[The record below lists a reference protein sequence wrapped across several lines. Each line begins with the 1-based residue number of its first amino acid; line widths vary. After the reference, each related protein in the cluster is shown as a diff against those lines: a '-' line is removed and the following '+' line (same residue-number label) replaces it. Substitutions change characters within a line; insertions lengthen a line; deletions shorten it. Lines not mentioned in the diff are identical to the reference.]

1 MMSLPAE
8 LLSQFVKVT
17 KDDKKTTNEATV
29 YGTTVVHNGTTY
41 VQLDGSDVLT
51 PVSTTADTK
60 NGERVTVMIKNHT
73 ATITG
78 NISSPAARTGD
89 LSDAN
94 DKITELDHVV
104 AEKATL
110 EQLEVE
116 RARIDALIADS
127 ITTENLKAINAEI
140 GTLKSDN
147 ATINEKLTAAEAE
160 IDDLEANM
168 LDVNVANATYATI
181 KDLEATNAGVH
192 NLEVTF
198 GEFKE
203 LTADDFEAIDA
214 HIKNLQANKLNAD
227 TANVT
232 YAKISDLN
240 AATGDITALQSD
252 VAEIDTL
259 IFGSASGDT
268 IQSSFA
274 NAVIAQ
280 LGNAQIK
287 SAMVESI
294 SANKVTAGDIIT
306 DNVRVKSQN
315 GLLLI
320 SDETIQISD
329 NSRVRVQI
337 GKDAANDYSINIWDA
352 EGNLM
357 FSKGGITDSAIKEAI
372 IRNDMVSD
380 TANIAAH
387 KLDIDSLFEEIN
399 GSSKTIKSTRVYLDD
414 EEQSLDVAFKELTT
428 EVAEQGE
435 TISSQGTAISVIQDQ
450 ITSKIWQQDINTAKG
465 DMVTQYSAL
474 EQELDSISAT
484 VTNHTTQIDKKA
496 DSSKV
501 TEVNNK
507 VTSLETDLDG
517 FRTTVSKTYTTKTE
531 FDNMTIGGRNYF
543 VRNNTNTLAWGS
555 ADDEH
560 PHGKILAN
568 PWYRGY
574 SFQVS
579 EGELWCLHRTD
590 ITNNR
595 WGLYWFAEEPAL
607 DVAAVAYGFR
617 SDDQAA
623 YVVNHL
629 TVPTGATWGF
639 IYLSDNIEEGEIPNI
654 MLEKSTK
661 ASDWTPAP
669 EDVDGNILAVH
680 DEVVVLEER
689 IANAETSIFQNTEAI
704 GMKASK
710 TEVATAK
717 AEAISTASTEAQT
730 KANKA
735 LSDANANTSSLL
747 TNYSTTSQMQA
758 AITASANNITSSVKS
773 TYATIETVENIEVGG
788 RNYFRPSNVIDLGC
802 TGLSSGDQSLISTGT
817 CVSFYVPTVP
827 GEVWSLSR
835 ATTEN
840 NRFDYCFTIEEPA
853 ADVAIYNWN
862 SGHRND
868 LEIVGITTPE
878 DCNYLF
884 VYLSNQNDD
893 MPNIKLEKGN
903 KVTDWSPAPEDMAT
917 VDELAMV
924 QSSASLVETRV
935 TTTETLIQQLSDS
948 IMTLVTDSNG
958 ESLMV
963 QNGEGWTFSTAQ
975 IQSTIEN
982 ASENLNKLTD
992 DMGDVNTAVNALKN
1006 AVNDLGILSDYIKI
1020 GTYES
1025 EPCIELGESDNEFK
1039 LIITNTRIMFMEGS
1053 GVPAYINNQS
1063 LYIKKAVVE
1072 EELQQ
1077 GDFVWQIRSNGNL
1090 GLIWKG

>member
-1 MMSLPAE
+1 MSLPAE

-17 KDDKKTTNEATV
+17 KDDKKPTNETTV
-29 YGTTVVHNGTTY
+29 YGTTVVHEGTTY

-60 NGERVTVMIKNHT
+60 PGERVTVMIKNHT

-89 LSDAN
+89 LSDTN
-94 DKITELDHVV
+94 TKITELDHAV
-104 AEKATL
+104 ANKVST
-110 EQLEVE
+110 EQLEAE
-116 RARIDALIADS
+116 IARIDKLLADN
-127 ITTENLKAINAEI
+127 ITTENLSAVNAAIETLTADNAEV
-140 GTLKSDN
+140 K
-147 ATINEKLTAAEAE
+147 EKLTAAEAD

-168 LDVNVANATYATI
+168 LNVDVANAIYATI
-181 KDLEATNAGVH
+181 KELEATNADVH
-192 NLEVTF
+192 NLEATF

-203 LTADDFEAIDA
+203 LATDNFEAVDA
-214 HIKNLQANKLNAD
+214 SIKNLQANKLNAD
-227 TANVT
+227 TANIT
-232 YAKISDLN
+232 YAKIADLD
-240 AATGDITALQSD
+240 AATGDITNLKSD

-268 IQSSFA
+268 IHSSFA

-294 SANKVTAGDIIT
+294 SADKIAAGDIIT
-306 DNVRVKSQN
+306 NNVHVKSQN

-337 GKDAANDYSINIWDA
+337 GKDASNDYSINIWDA
-352 EGNLM
+352 DGNLM
-357 FSKGGITDSAIKEAI
+357 FSKGGITDSAIKDAI

-399 GSSKTIKSTRVYLDD
+399 GSSKTIKSTKIYLDD
-414 EEQSLDVAFKELTT
+414 KEQTLDVAFEEL
-428 EVAEQGE
+428 VAEVTDQGE
-435 TISSQGTAISVIQDQ
+435 TISSQGTAISTIQGQ
-450 ITSKIWQQDINTAKG
+450 IASKIWQQDINTATNE
-465 DMVTQYSAL
+465 MTTQYSIL
-474 EQELDSISAT
+474 EQEVDGVSAT
-484 VTNHTTQIDKKA
+484 VANHTTQIGQKA

-501 TEVNNK
+501 TEVSNK
-507 VTSLETDLDG
+507 VTSLETNLNG
-517 FRTTVSKTYTTKTE
+517 FRTTVSETYTTKTE

-543 VRNNTNTLAWGS
+543 VRNSLNNLAWGGE
-555 ADDEH
+555 DDQH
-560 PHGKILAN
+560 PHGKILTN

-579 EGELWCLHRTD
+579 EGEQWCLYRTD

-607 DVAAVAYGFR
+607 DVSAVAYGFR
-617 SDDQAA
+617 SDNQAA
-623 YVVNHL
+623 NVVNHL
-629 TVPTGATWGF
+629 TVPTGVTWGF
-639 IYLSDNIEEGEIPNI
+639 IYLSNNIEEGEIPNI

-661 ASDWTPAP
+661 ASDWSPAP
-669 EDVDGNILAVH
+669 EDVDSDILAVH
-680 DEVVVLEER
+680 DEVVSLEER
-689 IANAETSIFQNTEAI
+689 IADAETSIFQNTEAI

-710 TEVATAK
+710 TEVVTAK
-717 AEAISTASTEAQT
+717 TEAISAASSDAQT

-735 LSDANANTSSLL
+735 LSDANANTSNLL
-747 TNYSTTSQMQA
+747 KNYSTTSQMEA
-758 AITASANNITSSVKS
+758 AITTSANSITSSVKS
-773 TYATIETVENIEVGG
+773 TYATIKSVEAIEVGG

-802 TGLSSGDQSLISTGT
+802 TGMASGEHTLISTGA

-827 GEVWSLSR
+827 GDVWSLSR
-835 ATTEN
+835 STTEN
-840 NRFDYCFTIEEPA
+840 NRFDYCFTVDEPA
-853 ADVAIYNWN
+853 SGVPIYNWT
-862 SGHRND
+862 SDYREA
-868 LEIVGITTPE
+868 LEIVGITTPA
-878 DCNYLF
+878 DRNYLF
-884 VYLSNQNDD
+884 IYLSNQNDD
-893 MPNIKLEKGN
+893 VSNVKLEKGN

-917 VDELAMV
+917 ADELAMA

-935 TTTETLIQQLSDS
+935 TTAETLIQQLSDS

-975 IQSTIEN
+975 IQSAIET

-992 DMGDVNTAVNALKN
+992 DMGDVNTAVDALKN
-1006 AVNDLGILSDYIKI
+1006 AVDDLGILNDYVKI

-1025 EPCIELGESDNEFK
+1025 EPCIELGESDSDFK
-1039 LIITNTRIMFMEGS
+1039 LFITNTRIMFMEGS